1 MLCYEIWLNGERL
14 FVAGHK
20 DAITLEARVLFHR
33 KHTEQFLG
41 VSSIVGL
48 EGQRPKDFEWDT
60 PLLGIGDEVRIK
72 LVESDSPIPP
82 QHELP
87 FGVRLP
93 PPWGDNDAGCSFC
106 GGSAAE
112 RKMLFDGPSVRI
124 CDACIEFRHEIIA
137 NASSS
142 AA

>member
-48 EGQRPKDFEWDT
+48 EGQ
-60 PLLGIGDEVRIK
+60 
-72 LVESDSPIPP
+72 
-82 QHELP
+82 
-87 FGVRLP
+87 
-93 PPWGDNDAGCSFC
+93 
-106 GGSAAE
+106 
-112 RKMLFDGPSVRI
+112 
-124 CDACIEFRHEIIA
+124 
-137 NASSS
+137 
-142 AA
+142 